1 MSLTT
6 RLVAGAAALTAAGS
20 TFADGAQDYEARIAE
35 LEAQVARLTGDGWM
49 TGERTAQ
56 IRDLVEDVL
65 ADADTR
71 ASLLQSGMTAG
82 YDDGFM
88 IGTSDGSF
96 SLRLNGQLQTRYI
109 WNIQDDAALDGDTN
123 DRGFEN
129 TRTKLFFSGNVAGD
143 EWTYYVEGNFSRS
156 GGDFGLDD
164 AYVAYDAG
172 DGMKVV
178 VGQYKLPL
186 VREFLVHSMNQLAV
200 ERSLLAS
207 TFLGSSR
214 TQGIMV
220 DWSNDAL
227 RLRGSFNDGWGT
239 ANTAW
244 SSTPTEYAFTGRA
257 DWLLSGNWDQFD
269 DFTSPRGSEQGIMI
283 GGGIHF
289 EEAEFPNVG
298 VGADTLLLTGDV
310 SWEFDGGNV
319 FGAIYYTD
327 IDVTNATPIGFVVQ
341 GGYYF
346 TDMWEGFVRYEWGD
360 FDSPGIEDL
369 SLITVG
375 VNAYY
380 NANVKMTAD
389 VGFGLDQVS
398 AGSDITGW
406 QADGGTDDGQVVI
419 RTQLQLTF

>member
-35 LEAQVARLTGDGWM
+35 LEAQVARLSGDGWM
-49 TGERTAQ
+49 TSERTQ
-56 IRDLVEDVL
+56 EIRDLVEDVL

-88 IGTSDGSF
+88 IGTADGSF
-96 SLRLNGQLQTRYI
+96 TLRLNGQLQTRYL
-109 WNIQDDAALDGDTN
+109 WNLQDSDAADGDTN
-123 DRGFEN
+123 ERGFEN

-143 EWTYYVEGNFSRS
+143 EWTYYVEGNFARS
-156 GGDFGLDD
+156 GGDFGLED
-164 AYVAYDAG
+164 AYITYDAG
-172 DGMKVV
+172 DGLKVT

-200 ERSLLAS
+200 ERSLIA
-207 TFLGSSR
+207 TTYLGSSR

-239 ANTAW
+239 ANTTW
-244 SSTPTEYAFTGRA
+244 DTSPTEYAFTGRA

-269 DFTSPRGSEQGIMI
+269 DFTSPRGSEQGILI

-289 EEAEFPNVG
+289 EETEYPNP
-298 VGADTLLLTGDV
+298 GAANDTLLLTGDV

-319 FGAIYYTD
+319 FAAIYYTD
-327 IDVTNATPIGFVVQ
+327 LDVTSATPLGIVLQ

-346 TDMWEGFVRYEWGD
+346 TDMWEGFVRYEWNDYDAAGVED
-360 FDSPGIEDL
+360 FNALTI
-369 SLITVG
+369 G

-380 NANVKMTAD
+380 SANVKMTAD
-389 VGFGLDQVS
+389 VGFGFDTVS
-398 AGSDITGW
+398 VGSNITGW
-406 QADGGTDDGQVVI
+406 QSDAATEDGQLVI